1 MRVDDDLAA
10 LLLEVSARLELRV
23 PMRWECRATSVRAHM
38 GVHNSH
44 GLPLILGAGAHP
56 QAVEADRLPDDL
68 RAAHPS
74 LDVNGSH
81 RNRTRGREEWVERTH
96 KHWFSEAH
104 QDTVAYIPDDI
115 PGSPGTDVDYPGDF
129 SWGRSSSMGP
139 QESMTRASAALAEW
153 KP

>member
-1 MRVDDDLAA
+1 MDSGLRIDDDLAA
-10 LLLEVSARLELRV
+10 LLLDASARLELRV
-23 PMRWECRATSVRAHM
+23 RMRWECRATSVRAHM

-81 RNRTRGREEWVERTH
+81 RNRTGGREEWVERTH

-115 PGSPGTDVDYPGDF
+115 PSLHQASRHAATWTRHRTSCGYK
-129 SWGRSSSMGP
+129 GP
-139 QESMTRASAALAEW
+139 YLERLA
-153 KP
+153 